1 MPHKSPR
8 FSRPSRI
15 WMPPGA
21 PAFFAA
27 SASRIGYNQLSETS
41 LFRKG
46 QSTQLNFP
54 SKKTTNQPD
63 LVKSQPICLLLETN
77 ITALPSPH
85 VSPTFADNRWHSL
98 HSMRSQTIRQK
109 IRFSLPHQRGD
120 NRKILSFPVFPIK
133 STSAPPSQRHNFIRN
148 RFHFQKGIC
157 SSSTSLKSLGNPL
170 SLALSHTRN
179 RFLSCLCTPP
189 QNSHPQVSKPPR
201 HMGYH
206 MGMHPRPKNRKSG
219 SHPKWVKNV

>member
-120 NRKILSFPVFPIK
+120 NRKVLSVPGFPYKIDF
-133 STSAPPSQRHNFIRN
+133 
-148 RFHFQKGIC
+148 
-157 SSSTSLKSLGNPL
+157 
-170 SLALSHTRN
+170 
-179 RFLSCLCTPP
+179 CTPLATP
-189 QNSHPQVSKPPR
+189 QFHTESLPFSK
-201 HMGYH
+201 GY
-206 MGMHPRPKNRKSG
+206 MLEFDITQILRKSAFTRTF
-219 SHPKWVKNV
+219 SYQESLPFMPLHPTPK